1 MGEQLSMSKDSG
13 PGTLTLLLLAAA
25 GLLASVYG
33 RAPAAEWATAGG
45 TAVQTER
52 RGSSQ
57 SGGGKAAVSGTAAGQ
72 NAASPSQI
80 PKRGWWTVIKR
91 TLVGFNDDRL
101 MTEAAGVT
109 FYSLLALFP
118 ALATM
123 VSLFGLV
130 ADPTT
135 VNDQLQQ
142 LHGVVPGGG
151 LDLITD
157 EVKSLTANGRQ
168 ALGLGV
174 LIGVLTSLW
183 TANQGMKAVFDAL
196 NVVYHEKEKRGYVLR
211 TVISLG
217 FTFGGIVFVLLA
229 MAGVIVVP
237 IVLNLLGFGGYTADI
252 IAAARWPGLMVL
264 LGLFLAFVY
273 RYGPSRSQAR
283 WQWVSWGSAFSS
295 VTWLL
300 ASLAFSYYVS
310 NFGNYNKTYGS
321 LGAAIGFM
329 TWIWISAIIVLLGG
343 ELNAELE
350 QQTARD
356 TTVGPDQPIGQRG
369 AVKADTKP

>member
-1 MGEQLSMSKDSG
+1 MAKDSG
-13 PGTLTLLLLAAA
+13 PSTLTLLVLAAA
-25 GLLASVYG
+25 GLIASVYG
-33 RAPAAEWATAGG
+33 RAPAPEFATADGVAG
-45 TAVQTER
+45 QSGR
-52 RGSSQ
+52 RAPNP
-57 SGGGKAAVSGTAAGQ
+57 SGGGKGAVSGSTAGQ
-72 NAASPSQI
+72 DAVRPSQI
-80 PKRGWWTVIKR
+80 PRRGWFTVIKR

-130 ADPTT
+130 ADPVT
-135 VNDQLQQ
+135 VRDQLQQ

-157 EVKSLTANGRQ
+157 ELNSLTANGRH

-196 NVVYHEKEKRGYVLR
+196 NVVYHEKEKRGYFRR
-211 TVISLG
+211 TAVSLC
-217 FTFGGIVFVLLA
+217 FTLGGIVFVLLA
-229 MAGVIVVP
+229 MAAVIVVP
-237 IVLNLLGFGGYTADI
+237 IVLNFLGFGGYAATI
-252 IAAARWPGLMVL
+252 VAAARWPGLLVL
-264 LGLFLAFVY
+264 LGLFLAVVY
-273 RYGPSRSQAR
+273 RFGPSRSHAR
-283 WQWVSWGSAFSS
+283 WQWVSWGSVFSS
-295 VTWLL
+295 ITWLL
-300 ASLAFSYYVS
+300 ASWAFSYYVS
-310 NFGNYNKTYGS
+310 NFGSYNKTYGS

-329 TWIWISAIIVLLGG
+329 TWIWISAMIILLGG

-350 QQTARD
+350 QQTGRD
-356 TTVGPDQPIGQRG
+356 TTVGPEAPIGERG

>member
-1 MGEQLSMSKDSG
+1 MAKDSG
-13 PGTLTLLLLAAA
+13 PGTVTLLLLAAV
-25 GLLASVYG
+25 GLLASTYG
-33 RAPAAEWATAGG
+33 RSSAPELASIGG
-45 TAVQTER
+45 SARQADR
-52 RGSSQ
+52 RTSTTQPGS
-57 SGGGKAAVSGTAAGQ
+57 GKAAVAGSKAGHD
-72 NAASPSQI
+72 AASPSQI
-80 PKRGWWTVIKR
+80 PRRGWWTVIKR

-130 ADPTT
+130 ADPAT

-151 LDLITD
+151 LDLITA

-183 TANQGMKAVFDAL
+183 SANQGMKALFDAL
-196 NVVYHEKEKRGYVLR
+196 NVVYHEKEKRGYFSR
-211 TVISLG
+211 TLVSLC
-217 FTFGGIVFVLLA
+217 FTLGAIVFIMLA
-229 MAGVIVVP
+229 MAAVIVVP
-237 IVLNLLGFGGYTADI
+237 IVLDDLGFGSYTAEI
-252 IAAARWPGLMVL
+252 VAAARWPGLMVL
-264 LGLFLAFVY
+264 LGLFLAFTY
-273 RYGPSRSQAR
+273 RFGPSRTQAR
-283 WQWVSWGSAFSS
+283 WQWVSWGSVFSS
-295 VTWLL
+295 VTWLV
-300 ASLAFSYYVS
+300 ASLAFSYYVA
-310 NFGNYNKTYGS
+310 NFGSYNKTYGS

-329 TWIWISAIIVLLGG
+329 TWIWISSIIILLGG

-350 QQTARD
+350 QQTERD
-356 TTVGPDQPIGQRG
+356 TTIGPDRPMGQRG
-369 AVKADTKP
+369 AVKADTKA